1 MEKDGKT
8 MNKTKRLAE
17 IKRMVEQQGRI
28 EVNDL
33 SQIFGVSEVTIRKD
47 LAVLEERR
55 CLKRVYGAA
64 LPVGESSEFK
74 AAPEKSLGMHIEY
87 DRRKEDLG

>member
-33 SQIFGVSEVTIRKD
+33 SQIWSGTAGWRKF
-47 LAVLEERR
+47 
-55 CLKRVYGAA
+55 RV
-64 LPVGESSEFK
+64 
-74 AAPEKSLGMHIEY
+74 
-87 DRRKEDLG
+87 